1 MSAAMTPVPIVAWIV
16 RWSGFLALAGLVGG
30 FAVDLLVLPP
40 SPPRGGEGRV
50 RGRGGEP
57 MPGLRLRLQALRVGC
72 AGALLVVTLAELWLR
87 AVTMTG
93 GALGAAL
100 PAIPAVLTR
109 THFGAVWMTRAAS
122 VVALLLLSCG
132 SARVLRGLGAIVA
145 LGVALTVSLTG
156 HASTWGDLSLT
167 AGLDW
172 IHVVA
177 ATGWTGGLFVLAA
190 VVVREARDWPPSR
203 LADTM
208 RRFSRLAGWCL
219 LAVLLSGTYATWVQ
233 VGSVGASWRTV
244 YGRVLLA
251 KLLLVAGVVWLGA
264 VNRYTVLPRLDGD
277 AAPGPLERLWRG
289 RTTPSGAGRDSP
301 RAVPSR
307 LHAYLTREALLALVV
322 FGCTAILTESTP
334 ARHAHHL
341 GVESP
346 MGAHAG
352 HPTAGEPASPRTGPA
367 VSR

>member
-1 MSAAMTPVPIVAWIV
+1 
-16 RWSGFLALAGLVGG
+16 
-30 FAVDLLVLPP
+30 
-40 SPPRGGEGRV
+40 
-50 RGRGGEP
+50 
-57 MPGLRLRLQALRVGC
+57 
-72 AGALLVVTLAELWLR
+72 
-87 AVTMTG
+87 
-93 GALGAAL
+93 
-100 PAIPAVLTR
+100 
-109 THFGAVWMTRAAS
+109 
-122 VVALLLLSCG
+122 
-132 SARVLRGLGAIVA
+132 
-145 LGVALTVSLTG
+145 
-156 HASTWGDLSLT
+156 
-167 AGLDW
+167 
-172 IHVVA
+172 
-177 ATGWTGGLFVLAA
+177 
-190 VVVREARDWPPSR
+190 
-203 LADTM
+203 M
-208 RRFSRLAGWCL
+208 RRFSRLVGWCL

-251 KLLLVAGVVWLGA
+251 KLLLVAGVVWFGA

-289 RTTPSGAGRDSP
+289 RTTPGGAGRDSP